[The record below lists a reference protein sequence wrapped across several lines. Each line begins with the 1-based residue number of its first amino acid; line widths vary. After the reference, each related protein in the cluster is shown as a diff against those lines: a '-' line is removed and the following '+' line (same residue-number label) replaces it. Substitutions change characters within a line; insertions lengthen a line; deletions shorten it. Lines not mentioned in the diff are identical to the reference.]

1 MDNIKLEQFTK
12 QWSTSERV
20 IRLYLNSAIY
30 NRADAQD
37 VLQRVALCAYQ
48 KYDEYDA
55 SQSFQGWLFGI
66 AKFGAIIKFIPY
78 PVTVGFT
85 AGIVIDSEISERLA
99 DNMEDQSEAIS
110 REDDER
116 REKLEQLLTL
126 LPEKAQE
133 LVRLR
138 FFENREYD
146 EIASLLNTNEGAVR
160 TALSRII
167 AKLRSMAKESMQEAM

>member
-1 MDNIKLEQFTK
+1 MDNTNLVKFTK
-12 QWSTSERV
+12 QWSASERV

-66 AKFGAIIKFIPY
+66 AKFEVLGYFRNLGRNPE
-78 PVTVGFT
+78 
-85 AGIVIDSEISERLA
+85 VIDSEITERLA

-116 REKLEQLLTL
+116 REKLEKLLTQ

-146 EIASLLNTNEGAVR
+146 EIAQLLNTNEGAVR

>member
-66 AKFGAIIKFIPY
+66 AKFEVLGYFRNLGRNPE
-78 PVTVGFT
+78 
-85 AGIVIDSEISERLA
+85 VIDSEITERLA

-116 REKLEQLLTL
+116 REKLEKLLTQ

-146 EIASLLNTNEGAVR
+146 EIAQLLNTNEGAVR

>member
-1 MDNIKLEQFTK
+1 MVDLMLNNI
-12 QWSTSERV
+12 
-20 IRLYLNSAIY
+20 AH
-30 NRADAQD
+30 A
-37 VLQRVALCAYQ
+37 
-48 KYDEYDA
+48 A
-55 SQSFQGWLFGI
+55 SLGYFRNLGRN
-66 AKFGAIIKFIPY
+66 PE
-78 PVTVGFT
+78 
-85 AGIVIDSEISERLA
+85 VIDSEISERLA

-116 REKLEQLLTL
+116 REKLEQLLTQ

-146 EIASLLNTNEGAVR
+146 EIARLLNTNEGAVR
-160 TALSRII
+160 TALRRII

>member
-20 IRLYLNSAIY
+20 IRLYLNSVIY
-30 NRADAQD
+30 NKADAQD
-37 VLQRVALCAYQ
+37 LLQRVALCAYQ

-66 AKFGAIIKFIPY
+66 AKFEVLGYFRNLGRNPE
-78 PVTVGFT
+78 
-85 AGIVIDSEISERLA
+85 VIDSEISERLA

-116 REKLEQLLTL
+116 REKLEQLLTQ

-146 EIASLLNTNEGAVR
+146 EIARLLNTNEGAVR

>member
-1 MDNIKLEQFTK
+1 MDNTKLEQFTK

-66 AKFGAIIKFIPY
+66 AKFEVLGYFRNLGRNPE
-78 PVTVGFT
+78 
-85 AGIVIDSEISERLA
+85 VIDSEISERLA

-116 REKLEQLLTL
+116 REKLEQLLTQ

-146 EIASLLNTNEGAVR
+146 EIARLLNTNEGAVR
-160 TALSRII
+160 TAISRII
-167 AKLRSMAKESMQEAM
+167 AKLRGMAKTSMQETM

>member
-12 QWSTSERV
+12 QWSASERV

-66 AKFGAIIKFIPY
+66 AKFEVLGYFRNLGRNPE
-78 PVTVGFT
+78 
-85 AGIVIDSEISERLA
+85 VIDSEISERLA

>member
-1 MDNIKLEQFTK
+1 MDNTNLVKFTK
-12 QWSTSERV
+12 QWSASERV

-66 AKFGAIIKFIPY
+66 AKLEVLGYFRNLGRNPE
-78 PVTVGFT
+78 
-85 AGIVIDSEISERLA
+85 VIDSEISERLA

-116 REKLEQLLTL
+116 REKLEKLLTQ

-146 EIASLLNTNEGAVR
+146 EIAQLLNTNEGAVR

>member
-66 AKFGAIIKFIPY
+66 AKFEVLGYFRNLGRNPE
-78 PVTVGFT
+78 
-85 AGIVIDSEISERLA
+85 VIDSEISERLA

-116 REKLEQLLTL
+116 REKLEQLLTQ

-146 EIASLLNTNEGAVR
+146 EIAQLLNTNEGAVR

>member
-12 QWSTSERV
+12 QWSASERV

-66 AKFGAIIKFIPY
+66 AKFEVLGYFRNLGRNPE
-78 PVTVGFT
+78 
-85 AGIVIDSEISERLA
+85 VIDSEISERLA

-146 EIASLLNTNEGAVR
+146 EIARLLNTNEGAVR

>member
-1 MDNIKLEQFTK
+1 MDNTKLEQFTK

-48 KYDEYDA
+48 KYDEFDA

-66 AKFGAIIKFIPY
+66 AKFEVLGYSRNLGRNPE
-78 PVTVGFT
+78 
-85 AGIVIDSEISERLA
+85 VIDSEISERLA

-116 REKLEQLLTL
+116 REKLEQLLTQ

-133 LVRLR
+133 LIRLR
-138 FFENREYD
+138 FFENREYE
-146 EIASLLNTNEGAVR
+146 EIACLLNTNEGAVR

>member
-66 AKFGAIIKFIPY
+66 AKFEVLGYFRNLGRNPE
-78 PVTVGFT
+78 
-85 AGIVIDSEISERLA
+85 VIDSEISERLA

-116 REKLEQLLTL
+116 RDKLEQLLTQ

-146 EIASLLNTNEGAVR
+146 EIARLLNTNEGAVR

>member
-12 QWSTSERV
+12 QWSSSERV

-66 AKFGAIIKFIPY
+66 AKFEVLGYFRNLGRNPE
-78 PVTVGFT
+78 
-85 AGIVIDSEISERLA
+85 VIDSEISERLA

-116 REKLEQLLTL
+116 REKLEQLLTQ

-146 EIASLLNTNEGAVR
+146 EIARLLNTNEGAVR

>member
-1 MDNIKLEQFTK
+1 MDNTCLEQFTT
-12 QWSTSERV
+12 QWSSAERV
-20 IRLYLNSAIY
+20 IRLYLNSVIY
-30 NRADAQD
+30 NKADAQD
-37 VLQRVALCAYQ
+37 LLQRVALCAYQ

-66 AKFGAIIKFIPY
+66 AKFEVLGYFRNLGRNPE
-78 PVTVGFT
+78 
-85 AGIVIDSEISERLA
+85 VIDSEISERLA

-116 REKLEQLLTL
+116 REKLEQLLTQ

-146 EIASLLNTNEGAVR
+146 EIARLLNTNEGAVR

>member
-66 AKFGAIIKFIPY
+66 AKFEVLGYFRNLGRNPE
-78 PVTVGFT
+78 
-85 AGIVIDSEISERLA
+85 VIDSEISERLA

-146 EIASLLNTNEGAVR
+146 EIARLLNTNEGAVR

>member
-12 QWSTSERV
+12 QWSSSERV

-66 AKFGAIIKFIPY
+66 AKFEVLGYFRNLGRNPE
-78 PVTVGFT
+78 
-85 AGIVIDSEISERLA
+85 VIDSEISERLA

>member
-12 QWSTSERV
+12 QWSASERV
-20 IRLYLNSAIY
+20 IRLYLNSAIF

-66 AKFGAIIKFIPY
+66 AKFEVLGYFRNLGRNPE
-78 PVTVGFT
+78 
-85 AGIVIDSEISERLA
+85 VIDSEISERLA

-146 EIASLLNTNEGAVR
+146 EIARLLNTNEGAVR

>member
-12 QWSTSERV
+12 QWSASERV
-20 IRLYLNSAIY
+20 IRLYLHSAIY

-66 AKFGAIIKFIPY
+66 AKFEVLGYFRNLGRNPE
-78 PVTVGFT
+78 
-85 AGIVIDSEISERLA
+85 VIDSEISERLA

-116 REKLEQLLTL
+116 REKLEQLLTQ

-146 EIASLLNTNEGAVR
+146 EIARLLNTNEGAVR

>member
-66 AKFGAIIKFIPY
+66 AKFEVLGYFRNRGRNPE
-78 PVTVGFT
+78 
-85 AGIVIDSEISERLA
+85 VIDSEISERLA

-116 REKLEQLLTL
+116 REKLEQLLTQ

-146 EIASLLNTNEGAVR
+146 EIARLLNTNEGAVR

>member
-1 MDNIKLEQFTK
+1 MDNIRLEQFTK
-12 QWSTSERV
+12 QWSASERV

-37 VLQRVALCAYQ
+37 VLQRVALCAYR

-66 AKFGAIIKFIPY
+66 AKFEVLGYFRNLGRNPE
-78 PVTVGFT
+78 
-85 AGIVIDSEISERLA
+85 VIDSEISERLA

>member
-1 MDNIKLEQFTK
+1 MQSGRSSRFTK
-12 QWSTSERV
+12 QWSASERV

-66 AKFGAIIKFIPY
+66 AKFEVLGYFRNLGRNPE
-78 PVTVGFT
+78 
-85 AGIVIDSEISERLA
+85 VIDSEISERLA

-116 REKLEQLLTL
+116 REKLEQLLTQ

-146 EIASLLNTNEGAVR
+146 EIARLLNTNEGAVR

>member
-1 MDNIKLEQFTK
+1 MDNTKLEQFTK

-20 IRLYLNSAIY
+20 IRLYLNSAIF

-66 AKFGAIIKFIPY
+66 AKFEVLGYFRNLGRNPE
-78 PVTVGFT
+78 
-85 AGIVIDSEISERLA
+85 VIDSEISERLA

-116 REKLEQLLTL
+116 REKLEQLLTQ

>member
-66 AKFGAIIKFIPY
+66 AKFEVLGYFRNLGRNPE
-78 PVTVGFT
+78 
-85 AGIVIDSEISERLA
+85 VIDSEISERLA

-160 TALSRII
+160 TALSRNNQ
-167 AKLRSMAKESMQEAM
+167 KLRSMAKESMQEAM

>member
-1 MDNIKLEQFTK
+1 MDNTCLEQFTT
-12 QWSTSERV
+12 QWSSAERV
-20 IRLYLNSAIY
+20 IRLYLNSVIY
-30 NRADAQD
+30 NKADAHD
-37 VLQRVALCAYQ
+37 LLQRLALCAYQ

-66 AKFGAIIKFIPY
+66 AKFEVLGYFRNLGRNPE
-78 PVTVGFT
+78 
-85 AGIVIDSEISERLA
+85 VIDSEISERLA

-146 EIASLLNTNEGAVR
+146 EIARLLNTNEGAVR

>member
-12 QWSTSERV
+12 QWSASERV

-66 AKFGAIIKFIPY
+66 AKFEVLGYFRNLGRNPE
-78 PVTVGFT
+78 
-85 AGIVIDSEISERLA
+85 VIDSEISERLA

-116 REKLEQLLTL
+116 REKLEQLLTQ

>member
-1 MDNIKLEQFTK
+1 MDNTFLEQFTT

-20 IRLYLNSAIY
+20 IRLYLNSVIY
-30 NRADAQD
+30 NKADAQD
-37 VLQRVALCAYQ
+37 ILQRVALCAYQ
-48 KYDEYDA
+48 KYDEYDT

-66 AKFGAIIKFIPY
+66 AKFEVLGYFRNLGRNPE
-78 PVTVGFT
+78 
-85 AGIVIDSEISERLA
+85 VIDSEISERLA

-160 TALSRII
+160 TAISRII
-167 AKLRSMAKESMQEAM
+167 AKLRGMAKTSMQETM

>member
-1 MDNIKLEQFTK
+1 MDNTYLEQFTT
-12 QWSTSERV
+12 QWSMSERV
-20 IRLYLNSAIY
+20 IRLYLNSVIY
-30 NRADAQD
+30 NKADAQD
-37 VLQRVALCAYQ
+37 LLQRVALCAYQ
-48 KYDEYDA
+48 KYDDYDA

-66 AKFGAIIKFIPY
+66 AKFEVLGYFRNLGRNPE
-78 PVTVGFT
+78 
-85 AGIVIDSEISERLA
+85 VIDSEISERLA

-116 REKLEQLLTL
+116 REKLEQLLTQ

-146 EIASLLNTNEGAVR
+146 EIARLLNTNEGAVR

>member
-1 MDNIKLEQFTK
+1 MDNTKLEQFTK

-66 AKFGAIIKFIPY
+66 AKFEVLGYFRNLGRNPE
-78 PVTVGFT
+78 
-85 AGIVIDSEISERLA
+85 VIDSEISERLA

-116 REKLEQLLTL
+116 REKLEQLLTQ

-146 EIASLLNTNEGAVR
+146 EIARLLNTNEGAVR

>member
-12 QWSTSERV
+12 QWSASERV
-20 IRLYLNSAIY
+20 IRLYLNSAIF

-66 AKFGAIIKFIPY
+66 AKFEVLGYFRNLGRNPE
-78 PVTVGFT
+78 
-85 AGIVIDSEISERLA
+85 VIDSEISERLA

-116 REKLEQLLTL
+116 REKLEQLLTQ

>member
-1 MDNIKLEQFTK
+1 MDNTCLEQFTT
-12 QWSTSERV
+12 QWSSAERV
-20 IRLYLNSAIY
+20 IRLYLNSVIY
-30 NRADAQD
+30 NKADAQD
-37 VLQRVALCAYQ
+37 LLQRVALCAYQ

-66 AKFGAIIKFIPY
+66 AKFEVLGYFRNLGRNPE
-78 PVTVGFT
+78 
-85 AGIVIDSEISERLA
+85 VIDSEISERLA

-146 EIASLLNTNEGAVR
+146 EIARLLNTNEGAVR

>member
-1 MDNIKLEQFTK
+1 MDNTCLEQFTT
-12 QWSTSERV
+12 QWSSAERV
-20 IRLYLNSAIY
+20 IRLYLNSVIY
-30 NRADAQD
+30 NKADAQD
-37 VLQRVALCAYQ
+37 LLQRVALCAYQ
-48 KYDEYDA
+48 KYDDYDA

-66 AKFGAIIKFIPY
+66 AKLEVLGYFRNLGRNPE
-78 PVTVGFT
+78 
-85 AGIVIDSEISERLA
+85 VIDSEISERLA

-116 REKLEQLLTL
+116 REKLEQLLTQ

>member
-1 MDNIKLEQFTK
+1 MDNTKLEQFTK

-20 IRLYLNSAIY
+20 IRLYLNSTIF

-37 VLQRVALCAYQ
+37 ILQRVALCAYR
-48 KYDEYDA
+48 KYDAYDE

-66 AKFGAIIKFIPY
+66 AKFEVLGYFRNLGRNPE
-78 PVTVGFT
+78 
-85 AGIVIDSEISERLA
+85 VIDSEISERLA

-116 REKLEQLLTL
+116 REKLEQLLTQ

-133 LVRLR
+133 LIRLR

-146 EIASLLNTNEGAVR
+146 EIARLLNTNVGAVR

-167 AKLRSMAKESMQEAM
+167 AKLRSMAKESMQETM

>member
-1 MDNIKLEQFTK
+1 MDNTKLEQFTK

-66 AKFGAIIKFIPY
+66 AKFEVLGYFRNLGRNPE
-78 PVTVGFT
+78 
-85 AGIVIDSEISERLA
+85 VIDSEISERLA

-116 REKLEQLLTL
+116 REKLEQLLTQ

>member
-12 QWSTSERV
+12 QWSASERV

-66 AKFGAIIKFIPY
+66 AKFEVLGYFRNLGRNPE
-78 PVTVGFT
+78 
-85 AGIVIDSEISERLA
+85 VIDSEISERLA

-116 REKLEQLLTL
+116 REKLEQLLTQ

-146 EIASLLNTNEGAVR
+146 EIARLLNTNEGAVR

>member
-1 MDNIKLEQFTK
+1 MDNIRLEQFTK
-12 QWSTSERV
+12 QWSSSERV

-66 AKFGAIIKFIPY
+66 AKFEVLGYFRNLGRNPE
-78 PVTVGFT
+78 
-85 AGIVIDSEISERLA
+85 VIDSEISERLA

>member
-12 QWSTSERV
+12 QWSASERV

-48 KYDEYDA
+48 KYDEYDS
-55 SQSFQGWLFGI
+55 SQPFQGWLFGI
-66 AKFGAIIKFIPY
+66 AKFEVLGYFRNLGRNPE
-78 PVTVGFT
+78 
-85 AGIVIDSEISERLA
+85 VIDSEISERLA

-116 REKLEQLLTL
+116 REKLEHLLTQ

>member
-1 MDNIKLEQFTK
+1 MDNTKLEQFTK

-30 NRADAQD
+30 NRTDAQD
-37 VLQRVALCAYQ
+37 LLQRVALCAYR

-55 SQSFQGWLFGI
+55 SQPFQGWLFGI
-66 AKFGAIIKFIPY
+66 AKFEVLGYFRNLGRNPE
-78 PVTVGFT
+78 
-85 AGIVIDSEISERLA
+85 VIDTEISERLA

-110 REDDER
+110 HEDDER
-116 REKLEQLLTL
+116 RERLEQLLTQ

-133 LVRLR
+133 LIRMR

-146 EIASLLNTNEGAVR
+146 EIARLLNTNEGVVR
-160 TALSRII
+160 TAISRII
-167 AKLRSMAKESMQEAM
+167 TKLRSMAKESMQEAM